1 MVGAIISGV
10 SALLSG
16 VQAINNFQKAK
27 QAERSAVAF
36 GNQLSSLKEQ
46 NPYAALQIPDMVS
59 AQLDRNAQQTASATA
74 ALQGMGP
81 EGAAQVANLNQA
93 AIQQN
98 ADIQAQQNE
107 AIMNKELYKAN
118 AQANINERETERKQ
132 KIIEGRLTGAQQTAA
147 VNKQAGFDAIAG
159 GIQGL
164 GTLGSAIYG
173 MENFDFGKG
182 NGNGSIGSG
191 LGSSQNALNP

>member
-98 ADIQAQQNE
+98 ADIQAKQNE

-118 AQANINERETERKQ
+118 AQANINERDIQRKED
-132 KIIEGRLTGAQQTAA
+132 IIKGRLIGAQNVSAA
-147 VNKQAGFDAIAG
+147 NRQAGLDAISG

-164 GTLGSAIYG
+164 GTLGAAMYG
-173 MENFDFGKG
+173 QEKYDFPGG
-182 NGNGSIGSG
+182 NQNNQQNNG
-191 LGSSQNALNP
+191 Q